1 MKKKILF
8 LCEYP
13 FTQHNSFKMEV
24 DYLKKKKIDFTVIDL
39 SQIIYGKN
47 FSREW
52 KTKMEKNSIKFSSLI
67 SWLNFFLNLDTK
79 KIIIWNNI
87 KAFNINSFII
97 ELFLRFS
104 NLKIILHYFH
114 DVFSNSQKKR
124 FFYFR

>member
-79 KIIIWNNI
+79 KNYYL
-87 KAFNINSFII
+87 
-97 ELFLRFS
+97 E
-104 NLKIILHYFH
+104 
-114 DVFSNSQKKR
+114 
-124 FFYFR
+124 

>member
-1 MKKKILF
+1 
-8 LCEYP
+8 
-13 FTQHNSFKMEV
+13 
-24 DYLKKKKIDFTVIDL
+24 
-39 SQIIYGKN
+39 
-47 FSREW
+47 
-52 KTKMEKNSIKFSSLI
+52 MEKNSIKFSSLI

-114 DVFSNSQKKR
+114 DVFSNSPKKTFFFILDRIKYHKLNIWPYLFFSKRR
-124 FFYFR
+124 F

>member
-67 SWLNFFLNLDTK
+67 SWLNFFFNLDTNK
-79 KIIIWNNI
+79 FIIWNNI
-87 KAFNINSFII
+87 KALNINSFII
-97 ELFLRFS
+97 
-104 NLKIILHYFH
+104 
-114 DVFSNSQKKR
+114 
-124 FFYFR
+124 